1 MRLRF
6 RHKTGQQHLLFIR
19 IHDKFL
25 FERVSPSVLPEGN
38 PPPSSEGGIRL
49 FPRKK
54 TNLFQIE
61 DFRNGFVFDGNK
73 NTLPPSAHYA
83 KHNVGGV
90 NRMVDGGRENPLNKN
105 LSSKSKY
112 GCPVKKI
119 GQK

>member
-1 MRLRF
+1 MGDCSEN
-6 RHKTGQQHLLFIR
+6 K
-19 IHDKFL
+19 DKFL

-73 NTLPPSAHYA
+73 NTLPPSDE
-83 KHNVGGV
+83 GGV
-90 NRMVDGGRENPLNKN
+90 NRMVDGGRENLLNKN
-105 LSSKSKY
+105 L
-112 GCPVKKI
+112 PVRLLSARAREREKKTLAD
-119 GQK
+119 

>member
-1 MRLRF
+1 MNHSEKVNAVALTDF
-6 RHKTGQQHLLFIR
+6 PGQQHLLFIR

-105 LSSKSKY
+105 LS
-112 GCPVKKI
+112 
-119 GQK
+119 